1 MKMPAHVEL
10 APRAAA
16 ADPFAP
22 SATLV
27 AEAGALAPALAR
39 IWPRPHASYFAAEP
53 ARRHLAAIIV
63 AWSKGETRHLAA
75 QFDVW
80 SLRRLISEYLPDAPS
95 GLAEALRK
103 LGDGGFRREDYAA
116 LLSLLYEGGE
126 GAKALR
132 HAERIDRG
140 LLNKLTALPASLRRP
155 RIVALLDSVH
165 VAALVARGAKRAC
178 GVIDERAMA
187 RLADR
192 LERARSSQGLFRMLI
207 DEIGLEQLAPP
218 PVPGADWLRPL
229 ASTRDID
236 HAARRFENCLKG
248 RIPLLLLGRAA
259 YYEVLGEEPA
269 IVEIVRDLHGLW
281 VVGEV
286 RGHANAEITLALW
299 ERIRA
304 HLERHGARVRGAKPD
319 ALAIAL
325 AQAAGW

>member
-1 MKMPAHVEL
+1 
-10 APRAAA
+10 
-16 ADPFAP
+16 
-22 SATLV
+22 
-27 AEAGALAPALAR
+27 
-39 IWPRPHASYFAAEP
+39 
-53 ARRHLAAIIV
+53 
-63 AWSKGETRHLAA
+63 
-75 QFDVW
+75 
-80 SLRRLISEYLPDAPS
+80 
-95 GLAEALRK
+95 
-103 LGDGGFRREDYAA
+103 
-116 LLSLLYEGGE
+116 LLSLLREGGE

-132 HAERIDRG
+132 HAERIDRA
-140 LLNKLTALPASLRRP
+140 LLAKLTALPAALRRP
-155 RIVALLDSVH
+155 RVVALLESVQ
-165 VAALVARGAKRAC
+165 VATLVARGAKRAC
-178 GVIDERAMA
+178 GLIDARAMA

-236 HAARRFENCLKG
+236 HAALRFENCLKG

-269 IVEIVRDLHGLW
+269 IVEIVRDAHGLW

-304 HLERHGARVRGAKPD
+304 HLERHGARVRGARPD